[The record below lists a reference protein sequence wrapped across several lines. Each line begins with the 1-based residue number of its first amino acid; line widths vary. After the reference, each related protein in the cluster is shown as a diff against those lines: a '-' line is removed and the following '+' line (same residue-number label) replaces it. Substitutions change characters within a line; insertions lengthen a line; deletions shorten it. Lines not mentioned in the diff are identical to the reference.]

1 MTKKLSWM
9 DEELKAV
16 IIEVLDPTV
25 KQKNKD
31 EVLDVISDLIIKR
44 YKENIKSYKEDRNK
58 WMDDN
63 FEENSKI
70 LKQQERDGSYR

>member
-9 DEELKAV
+9 DEELKSA
-16 IIEVLDPTV
+16 IIEVLDPTIN
-25 KQKNKD
+25 QKNKK
-31 EVLDVISDLIIKR
+31 EVLDVISRLIIKR

-63 FEENSKI
+63 FEENSED
-70 LKQQERDGSYR
+70 LRRGQQ